1 MAFIVVV
8 SLLLLSLDDSNVTL
22 CTKKEEKVS
31 ERQMKGKSV
40 TVTEVVKTV
49 IQFIKTLITLESSL
63 CFGKSEKQ
71 KRLSV
76 RNVSRIWT
84 GHNIHP

>member
-1 MAFIVVV
+1 
-8 SLLLLSLDDSNVTL
+8 
-22 CTKKEEKVS
+22 
-31 ERQMKGKSV
+31 MKGKSV